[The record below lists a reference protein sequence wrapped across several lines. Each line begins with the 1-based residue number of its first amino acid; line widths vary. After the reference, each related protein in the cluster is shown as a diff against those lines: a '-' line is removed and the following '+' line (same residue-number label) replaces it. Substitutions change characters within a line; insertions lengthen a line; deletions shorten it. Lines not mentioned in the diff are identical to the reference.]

1 MSDFRRMGTALF
13 SQQEQNAGEII
24 QGTCEFIE
32 KINTVYVWIKLK
44 ETKMFPET
52 EIFNP
57 VFIKLINMV

>member
-32 KINTVYVWIKLK
+32 RINTVYL
-44 ETKMFPET
+44 FG
-52 EIFNP
+52 
-57 VFIKLINMV
+57 

>member
-32 KINTVYVWIKLK
+32 KINTVYVWIRLK
-44 ETKMFPET
+44 ETNVNFSEYCNFKSSFHKT
-52 EIFNP
+52 N
-57 VFIKLINMV
+57 